1 MVLILKKITTLS
13 EAVLNTG
20 KSTTQKG
27 GASMKARCLVEETEG
42 RELDSYDLITVLGLL
57 KEHAFKEIWRRYGLN
72 GESASKLNFNLNL
85 EGYYVEM
92 TLETLTALALS
103 PKYQA
108 SPHLMQALIRRL
120 LCGHR
125 HGLILEKL
133 QAYGVPAGDG
143 NQINL
148 SCSVGTKGVDLL
160 VNRHPEAPEYRFRKF
175 GTSRVEQEE
184 QRPLDHYDLVSILYL
199 AQQNLT
205 DQIINR
211 YVPQEVL
218 NEGSEEEKKVHFSS
232 RAGDY
237 TVTFTFHRIKNDL
250 PRQVPER
257 GNVST
262 ATMHQVVRRLHAGH
276 APELTARELTDKG
289 IIVSPHEV
297 SQDFSLA
304 RILNDNVIE
313 MSFKRA

>member
-1 MVLILKKITTLS
+1 
-13 EAVLNTG
+13 
-20 KSTTQKG
+20 
-27 GASMKARCLVEETEG
+27 MKAQCLVEESEG

-57 KEHAFKEIWRRYGLN
+57 KEHAFKDIWRRYGPG
-72 GESASKLNFNLNL
+72 GEMMGQLNFNLNL

-133 QAYGVPAGDG
+133 LAYGVPAGDG
-143 NQINL
+143 SQINL

-160 VNRHPEAPEYRFRKF
+160 VNRHHEAPEYRFRKF

-218 NEGSEEEKKVHFSS
+218 NEGSEEEKKVNFSS
-232 RAGDY
+232 TAGDY
-237 TVTFTFHRIKNDL
+237 AVTFTFQRINNDQ

-262 ATMHQVVRRLHAGH
+262 ATMHQVVRRLYAGH
-276 APELTARELTDKG
+276 APELTAKELRDKG
-289 IIVSPHEV
+289 IIVSPGEAN
-297 SQDFSLA
+297 QEFRLA
-304 RILNDNVIE
+304 RILNDNAIE
-313 MSFKRA
+313 MSFRRG

>member
-1 MVLILKKITTLS
+1 
-13 EAVLNTG
+13 
-20 KSTTQKG
+20 
-27 GASMKARCLVEETEG
+27 MKARCLVEETEG

-211 YVPQEVL
+211 YVLQEVL
-218 NEGSEEEKKVHFSS
+218 NEGSEEEKKVHFSP
-232 RAGDY
+232 G
-237 TVTFTFHRIKNDL
+237 
-250 PRQVPER
+250 R
-257 GNVST
+257 GLYRHLYFSS
-262 ATMHQVVRRLHAGH
+262 HQKRL
-276 APELTARELTDKG
+276 APA
-289 IIVSPHEV
+289 S
-297 SQDFSLA
+297 A
-304 RILNDNVIE
+304 
-313 MSFKRA
+313 

>member
-1 MVLILKKITTLS
+1 
-13 EAVLNTG
+13 
-20 KSTTQKG
+20 
-27 GASMKARCLVEETEG
+27 MKARCLVEETEG
-42 RELDSYDLITVLGLL
+42 RELDSFDLITVLGLL
-57 KEHAFKEIWRRYGLN
+57 KEHAFKEIRRRYGPV
-72 GESASKLNFNLNL
+72 GEPAEKLNFSLNL

-133 QAYGVPAGDG
+133 QSYGVPVGDG

-160 VNRHPEAPEYRFRKF
+160 ANRHPEAPEYRFRKF

-205 DQIINR
+205 DQIITR
-211 YVPQEVL
+211 YVPQEIL

-232 RAGDY
+232 AAGDY
-237 TVTFTFHRIKNDL
+237 AVTFIFRRINNDQ
-250 PRQVPER
+250 PRQVPAR

-262 ATMHQVVRRLHAGH
+262 ATMHQVVRRLYAGH
-276 APELTARELTDKG
+276 APELTTRELTDKG
-289 IIVSPHEV
+289 IIVTPHEV
-297 SQDFSLA
+297 SQEFSLA
-304 RILNDNVIE
+304 RILNDNIIE
-313 MSFKRA
+313 MSFKRV